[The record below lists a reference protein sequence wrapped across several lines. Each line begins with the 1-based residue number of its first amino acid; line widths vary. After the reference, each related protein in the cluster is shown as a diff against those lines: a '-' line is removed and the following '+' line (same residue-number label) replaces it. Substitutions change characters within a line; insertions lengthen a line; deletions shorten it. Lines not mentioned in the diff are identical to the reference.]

1 MIGQYETYFVEES
14 KLYNEMLKSY
24 QNLKL
29 EDINGLDELR
39 RKSIILASNYIT
51 MKSNADIIATRL
63 KTSKTQF
70 NDWCYQ
76 RYRVLMEIHT
86 DLSVDLTHSRNDLRE
101 FGEI

>member
-1 MIGQYETYFVEES
+1 MIGQYETYFIEES
-14 KLYNEMLKSY
+14 KLYNEMLNKY

-29 EDINGLDELR
+29 EDIDGLDKLR
-39 RKSIILASNYIT
+39 RESIILASNYIT
-51 MKSNADIIATRL
+51 MKSNSDIISNRL

-101 FGEI
+101 YGNI

>member
-1 MIGQYETYFVEES
+1 MVGQYEQYFPEES
-14 KLYNEMLKSY
+14 KLYNGLLENYSK
-24 QNLKL
+24 LKL

-51 MKSNADIIATRL
+51 MKSNADIIANKL
-63 KTSKTQF
+63 STSKTQF

-101 FGEI
+101 FGDI

>member
-14 KLYNEMLKSY
+14 KLYNEMLNKY

-29 EDINGLDELR
+29 EDIDGLDRLR
-39 RKSIILASNYIT
+39 RESIILASNYIT
-51 MKSNADIIATRL
+51 MKSNSDIISNRL

-101 FGEI
+101 YGNI